1 MIRRASTSKKWR
13 FLLGASAAVAVIVA
27 HRGMNAYSTRAIECS
42 SVELAFMP
50 AVQQAREHRTNAK
63 TRGDGLY
70 SMGFSWFD
78 CEPQAHEQLRYKK
91 RQTYPLPSN

>member
-1 MIRRASTSKKWR
+1 
-13 FLLGASAAVAVIVA
+13 
-27 HRGMNAYSTRAIECS
+27 
-42 SVELAFMP
+42 MP

-78 CEPQAHEQLRYKK
+78 CEPQAHEQLRYKRK
-91 RQTYPLPSN
+91 TYPLQNDFFTPSHPQRSGLGSGCVHVAFATLVLRLFPRAV